1 MSCRHLYTDLSC
13 TQFYVS
19 PLASPLTEPPAT
31 PPPDVELTP
40 RIHPETLKE
49 KRKPKEKRQIIDSVT
64 ELAGGPGARIGR
76 GRGAASQST
85 ADVSGIV
92 TEHSFLPRSSL
103 AMRLMEIREDPLSHF
118 LPTKTTPNGTF
129 FVAAPPGLAPE
140 LTELFMR
147 PVANLT
153 AQQKRRASPEKDQ
166 EQAQSSSKR
175 QRVEGSVAGEE
186 DVEVGRRDGS
196 VAPSVGLGSEAL
208 GRRSSVAP
216 GIEFEDQP
224 AAFDD
229 FQMDVPEF
237 ELPADLPPEE
247 RERSRSV
254 LSALSRMSTP
264 APPEGHETYAD
275 ASCPIAMFDNRESQS
290 QEASTQASSDD
301 GKGYSKNTVKAL
313 SIIRRELQP
322 VEGEGEEDKSLSFKR
337 MADKVSTCSFFI
349 LSVHSHPCLF
359 CL

>member
-1 MSCRHLYTDLSC
+1 MS
-13 TQFYVS
+13 
-19 PLASPLTEPPAT
+19 EPPAT

-40 RIHPETLKE
+40 RIDPETLKE
-49 KRKPKEKRQIIDSVT
+49 KRKPKEKKQIIDSVT
-64 ELAGGPGARIGR
+64 ELADGPGARARR
-76 GRGAASQST
+76 GRGAASQPA

-103 AMRLMEIREDPLSHF
+103 VMRLMEIREDPLAHF

-129 FVAAPPGLAPE
+129 FIAAPPGLAPE

-147 PVANLT
+147 PVPNLA

-166 EQAQSSSKR
+166 QEAQSPSKR
-175 QRVEGSVAGEE
+175 QRVEGSVAGEGE
-186 DVEVGRRDGS
+186 GDDVEVGRRDGS

-216 GIEFEDQP
+216 GLEFEDQP
-224 AAFDD
+224 GGFDD

-275 ASCPIAMFDNRESQS
+275 ANCPIAMFDGRDSQS
-290 QEASTQASSDD
+290 QDTGTQPSSDD
-301 GKGYSKNTVKAL
+301 SKGYSKNTVKAL

-322 VEGEGEEDKSLSFKR
+322 ADEEDKVLSFKR
-337 MADKVSTCSFFI
+337 LADKVRYFNVNYSIHFSHV
-349 LSVHSHPCLF
+349 LSA
-359 CL
+359 